1 MNQHPLR
8 EFWAKSGWQSD
19 GNNPEDAVSEGKLV
33 IQAWNE
39 AIRIAKREIIDSLS
53 TSEDIKIVKRIIRRV
68 DFMKY
73 DVKS

>member
-19 GNNPEDAVSEGKLV
+19 GNNPEDAMSEGKLV
-33 IQAWNE
+33 IEAWNE
-39 AIRIAKREIIDSLS
+39 AIRTALS
-53 TSEDIKIVKRIIRRV
+53 EMLDCETLYSAITYVAS
-68 DFMKY
+68 MKY

>member
-19 GNNPEDAVSEGKLV
+19 GNNPEDAMSEGKLV
-33 IQAWNE
+33 IEAWNE
-39 AIRIAKREIIDSLS
+39 AIRTALS
-53 TSEDIKIVKRIIRRV
+53 EMLDCETLHGAITYVAS
-68 DFMKY
+68 MKY